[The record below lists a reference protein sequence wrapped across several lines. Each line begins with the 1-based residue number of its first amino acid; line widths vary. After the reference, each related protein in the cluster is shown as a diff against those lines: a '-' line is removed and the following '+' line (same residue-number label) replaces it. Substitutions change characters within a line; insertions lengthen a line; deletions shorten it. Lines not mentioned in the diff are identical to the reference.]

1 MKVQSTG
8 LGKSVML
15 AHINDLAI
23 TEFENEQVMK
33 MTMES
38 TEPLHWYIQVY
49 MEPVDIRQA
58 IFKGLK
64 PRLIWKTLLAI
75 LFKRFSLFSSGR
87 QRIEAAAADRPE
99 IVEKPKAQ
107 AEPVTPKEEEA
118 SVSPLARLKG

>member
-15 AHINDLAI
+15 AHINALGI
-23 TEFENEQVMK
+23 TEFEDEQVMQ

-49 MEPVDIRQA
+49 MEPKDIRQA
-58 IFKGLK
+58 RFKGLK
-64 PRLIWKTLLAI
+64 PKLIWKTLLAI
-75 LFKRFSLFSSGR
+75 LFTRFALFSGKKEVAEEPTA
-87 QRIEAAAADRPE
+87 EAE
-99 IVEKPKAQ
+99 VVEKP
-107 AEPVTPKEEEA
+107 EPKPEPAPKSPEEEK

>member
-15 AHINDLAI
+15 AHIDGLGI
-23 TEFENEQVMK
+23 TDFEDEQVMQ
-33 MTMES
+33 MIMES

-49 MEPVDIRQA
+49 MEPADVRQA

-64 PRLIWKTLLAI
+64 PSLIWKTLLAVC
-75 LFKRFSLFSSGR
+75 FNRFSLFSGKKGVV
-87 QRIEAAAADRPE
+87 EAQATETKAA
-99 IVEKPKAQ
+99 EKP
-107 AEPVTPKEEEA
+107 EPQTEPAPKSSEEEA

>member
-23 TEFENEQVMK
+23 TAFEDEQVMK

-49 MEPVDIRQA
+49 MTPSDVRQA
-58 IFKGLK
+58 IIKGLK
-64 PRLIWKTLLAI
+64 PGVVWKTLLAI
-75 LFKRFSLFSSGR
+75 LFNRFSLFSGKKR
-87 QRIEAAAADRPE
+87 GAGVAVAIE
-99 IVEKPKAQ
+99 EKKAHP
-107 AEPVTPKEEEA
+107 ASTPSPPDEDA

>member
-23 TEFENEQVMK
+23 TAFEDEQVMQ

-49 MEPVDIRQA
+49 MTPKDVRQA
-58 IFKGLK
+58 ILKGLR
-64 PRLIWKTLLAI
+64 PVVVWKTLLAI
-75 LFKRFSLFSSGR
+75 LFNRFSLFSGKKKDVAVP
-87 QRIEAAAADRPE
+87 AAGPE
-99 IVEKPKAQ
+99 SAEKPETQ
-107 AEPVTPKEEEA
+107 AARTPLPPDEEEP
-118 SVSPLARLKG
+118 VSPLARLKG

>member
-15 AHINDLAI
+15 AHINALGI
-23 TEFENEQVMK
+23 TEFEDEQVLQ

-49 MEPVDIRQA
+49 MEPGDVRQA

-64 PRLIWKTLLAI
+64 PSLIWKTLLAI
-75 LFKRFSLFSSGR
+75 CFNRFSLFSGKK
-87 QRIEAAAADRPE
+87 EVAEEPTAAAE
-99 IVEKPKAQ
+99 VVEKPASQ
-107 AEPVTPKEEEA
+107 PASTPASTEEETSA
-118 SVSPLARLKG
+118 SPLARLKG

>member
-15 AHINDLAI
+15 AHINALGI
-23 TEFENEQVMK
+23 TEFEDEQVMQ

-49 MEPVDIRQA
+49 MEPADVRQA

-64 PRLIWKTLLAI
+64 PSLIWKTLLAI
-75 LFKRFSLFSSGR
+75 CFNRFSLFSGKKEVVEEPAG
-87 QRIEAAAADRPE
+87 EAEVAR
-99 IVEKPKAQ
+99 K
-107 AEPVTPKEEEA
+107 AEPKPDTTPKSPEEEK
-118 SVSPLARLKG
+118 SESPLARLKG